1 MIADGVY
8 SRVGAS
14 RPEVEPADR
23 ATCTRRGMPAAFW
36 SDSRAGTRTGTAF
49 AIDRAGRNSLRLS
62 RISVEEAVL
71 LLSAE
76 TPADMPGLARKGEIT
91 VGADAAWVYG
101 SEAIR
106 TSQTVS
112 GKGVLRSSASVS
124 RAVYRGS
131 K

>member
-8 SRVGAS
+8 SREGAS

-23 ATCTRRGMPAAFW
+23 ATCTRRGIRAAFW

-62 RISVEEAVL
+62 RISLEEAVL

-76 TPADMPGLARKGEIT
+76 ESLRFRPHWDCKKHRRPDRLRF
-91 VGADAAWVYG
+91 GA
-101 SEAIR
+101 
-106 TSQTVS
+106 
-112 GKGVLRSSASVS
+112 L
-124 RAVYRGS
+124 
-131 K
+131 